1 MKTNLRSMKNNDGK
15 QKHKSTGG
23 GSDLKKAGANFVV
36 QGSILAAAGIL
47 VRIIGLFY
55 RIPLMGIIDDR
66 GNGYY
71 TSAYSIYSILLI
83 ISSYSLPTA
92 VSKMVSARIARGQ
105 YKSSVRILKA
115 SMVYAMAAGGL
126 AAAVMWFG
134 ADFFAGAMQMP
145 YSRYAL
151 RTLAPTIW
159 IMAFL
164 GVLRGY
170 FQGTGTMVPTAVSQI
185 IEQIVNAAVSIGAAW
200 FLFQEGLKANLVRG
214 DTEYSYAFGAAG
226 GTIGTGAGALAA
238 LAFCAFLMFNY
249 RRTLRRQCRKDQTGV
264 EESYGR
270 LSAILTM
277 TILPIV
283 LSSTVYNISSVLDNF
298 FFGQGMAYLGRSDSI
313 ATEWGIFGKYHTL
326 FMIPVAIANALSSS
340 LIPSLS
346 RAVASRDKG
355 QVLDKTATAI
365 RFSMLIAI
373 PATVGLTVLSA
384 PINNLLFPSKN
395 GDLLIRIT
403 AVGASAVA
411 FYSLSTVSNAILQ
424 GINHMKT
431 PLKNSAI
438 ALAVHVVLL
447 LVMLYGLKW
456 GIYAVI
462 FSNILFAL
470 LMCVLNG
477 RSIRRYLDYR
487 QEYRKTFV
495 LPFFSSVLMG
505 AAAFGV
511 SALLEYLL
519 PEGRLWLAVQVFVA
533 VTAAA
538 AVYGAGLLKLGAVD
552 EVELYGMPAGRRLVR
567 IVRKFRLL
575 P

>member
-1 MKTNLRSMKNNDGK
+1 MKSMKNNNRN
-15 QKHKSTGG
+15 QKHKSTGRG
-23 GSDLKKAGANFVV
+23 EAAKKAGANFVV

-47 VRIIGLFY
+47 VRLIGLFY

-105 YKSSVRILKA
+105 YRSSLRILKA
-115 SMVYAMAAGGL
+115 ALVYALIAGGL

-134 ADFFAGAMQMP
+134 ADLFAGAMQMP
-145 YSRYAL
+145 YSSYAL

-185 IEQIVNAAVSIGAAW
+185 IEQIINAAVSIGAAW
-200 FLFQEGLKANLVRG
+200 ILFQEGVKANLVRG
-214 DTEYSYAFGAAG
+214 ETEYSYAFGAAG

-238 LAFCAFLMFNY
+238 LAFCVFLMLNY
-249 RRTLRRQCRKDQTGV
+249 RKTLRRQCRKDQTGV
-264 EESYGR
+264 EEGYGR

-277 TILPIV
+277 TILPII
-283 LSSTVYNISSVLDNF
+283 LSSTVYNISTVLDNF
-298 FFGQGMAYLGRSDSI
+298 FFGQGMAALGQTDVI
-313 ATEWGIFGKYHTL
+313 ATQWGIFGKYHTL

-365 RFSMLIAI
+365 RFSMMIAI

-384 PINNLLFPSKN
+384 PINNLLFPSKS
-395 GDLLIRIT
+395 GDLLIQIT
-403 AVGASAVA
+403 MAGASAVA

-431 PLKNSAI
+431 PLKNAAI
-438 ALAVHVVLL
+438 SLVIHVAVL
-447 LVMLYGLKW
+447 LVMLYVLKW

-462 FSNILFAL
+462 FSNIIFAV
-470 LMCVLNG
+470 LMCILNG
-477 RSIRRYLDYR
+477 RSISRYLDYR

-495 LPFFSSVLMG
+495 LPILSSLLMG

-511 SALLEYLL
+511 SALFSRIL
-519 PEGRLWLAVQVFVA
+519 PEGRLWLGVEVFAAVA
-533 VTAAA
+533 V
-538 AVYGAGLLKLGAVD
+538 AVVVYAAGLLRLGAVD

-567 IVRKFRLL
+567 LARMLHLL

>member
-1 MKTNLRSMKNNDGK
+1 MKNNDK
-15 QKHKSTGG
+15 IQKKNSGA
-23 GSDLKKAGANFVV
+23 DRVKKAGTSFVI

-83 ISSYSLPTA
+83 VSSYSLPTA

-105 YKSSVRILKA
+105 YKNSLRILKA
-115 SMVYAMAAGGL
+115 SMVYAAAAGGL

-134 ADFFAGAMQMP
+134 ADLFAKAMQMP
-145 YSRYAL
+145 YSSYAL

-159 IMAFL
+159 VMAFL

-185 IEQIVNAAVSIGAAW
+185 IEQIINAAVSIGAAW
-200 FLFQEGLKANLVRG
+200 ILFQEGLKVNLVRG
-214 DTEYSYAFGAAG
+214 DTEYAYAFGAAG

-238 LAFCAFLMFNY
+238 LLFCGFLMVNY
-249 RRTLRRQCRKDQTGV
+249 WKTLKRRCRKDRTGKT
-264 EESYGR
+264 ESYGR
-270 LSAILTM
+270 LAGILTM

-298 FFGQGMAYLGRSDSI
+298 IFGQGMAYLGQNEVI
-313 ATEWGIFGKYHTL
+313 ATQWGVFGKYHTL

-346 RAVASRDKG
+346 QAVASKDRA

-365 RFSMLIAI
+365 RFSMMIAI

-384 PINNLLFPSKN
+384 PINNLLFPSQN
-395 GDLLIRIT
+395 GELLIRIT
-403 AVGASAVA
+403 MAGASAVA
-411 FYSLSTVSNAILQ
+411 FYSLSTVTNAILQ
-424 GINHMKT
+424 GINHMNT

-438 ALAVHVVLL
+438 ALVVHVLIL
-447 LVMLYGLKW
+447 AVMLYGLKW
-456 GIYAVI
+456 GSYAVI

-470 LMCVLNG
+470 LMCILNAC
-477 RSIRRYLDYR
+477 SIRRYLDYR
-487 QEYRKTFV
+487 QEYRKTFI
-495 LPFFSSVLMG
+495 LPLLSALVMG
-505 AAAFGV
+505 AAAWAV
-511 SALLEYLL
+511 SAGLDRIL
-519 PEGRLWLAVQVFVA
+519 PEGRLWLALQVGAAVVA
-533 VTAAA
+533 VV
-538 AVYGAGLLKLGAVD
+538 AVYGVFLIRLKAVD
-552 EVELYGMPAGRRLVR
+552 EVELYGMPGGRKLVR
-567 IVRKFRLL
+567 LARRCRIL
-575 P
+575 

>member
-1 MKTNLRSMKNNDGK
+1 M
-15 QKHKSTGG
+15 
-23 GSDLKKAGANFVV
+23 V

-47 VRIIGLFY
+47 VRVIGLFY

-92 VSKMVSARIARGQ
+92 VSKMVSGRIARGQ
-105 YKSSVRILKA
+105 YLNSVRILKA
-115 SMVYAMAAGGL
+115 SLVYALAAGGL

-145 YSRYAL
+145 YSSYAL
-151 RTLAPTIW
+151 KTLAPTIW

-185 IEQIVNAAVSIGAAW
+185 IEQIINAAVSIAAAW
-200 FLFQEGLKANLVRG
+200 ILFQEGLKANALSG
-214 DTEYSYAFGAAG
+214 ETEYAYAFGAAG

-238 LAFCAFLMFNY
+238 LAFCLFLMLSY
-249 RRTLRRQCRKDQTGV
+249 RRTLQRRCRRDQTGAT
-264 EESYGR
+264 ESYGR

-283 LSSTVYNISSVLDNF
+283 LSSTVYNISTVLDNF
-298 FFGQGMAYLGRSDSI
+298 FFGQGMAYLGQSDAI

-346 RAVASRDKG
+346 RAVAGRDKG
-355 QVLDKTATAI
+355 QVLDKVATAI
-365 RFSMLIAI
+365 RFSMMIAI

-384 PINNLLFPSKN
+384 PINNLLFPSKS

-403 AVGASAVA
+403 MAGSMAVT

-431 PLKNSAI
+431 PLKNASI
-438 ALAVHVVLL
+438 ALVVHVLLL
-447 LVMLYGLKW
+447 LVMLYGLKL

-462 FSNILFAL
+462 FSNLLFAL
-470 LMCVLNG
+470 LMCVLNS
-477 RSIRRYLDYR
+477 RSISRYLGYR
-487 QEYRKTFV
+487 QEYRRTFI
-495 LPFFSSVLMG
+495 LPLISSLLMG
-505 AAAFGV
+505 AVAFGV
-511 SALLEYLL
+511 SALLSGIL
-519 PEGRLWLAVQVFVA
+519 PDGRQWLALQVIAAVA
-533 VTAAA
+533 VALM
-538 AVYGAGLLKLGAVD
+538 VYAAGLLRLGAVD
-552 EVELYGMPAGRRLVR
+552 EVELYAMPAGRRLVR
-567 IVRKFRLL
+567 IARALHLL
-575 P
+575 L

>member
-249 RRTLRRQCRKDQTGV
+249 RRTLRRQCRKDQT
-264 EESYGR
+264 
-270 LSAILTM
+270 
-277 TILPIV
+277 
-283 LSSTVYNISSVLDNF
+283 
-298 FFGQGMAYLGRSDSI
+298 SI
-313 ATEWGIFGKYHTL
+313 HPT
-326 FMIPVAIANALSSS
+326 
-340 LIPSLS
+340 
-346 RAVASRDKG
+346 
-355 QVLDKTATAI
+355 Q
-365 RFSMLIAI
+365 
-373 PATVGLTVLSA
+373 
-384 PINNLLFPSKN
+384 
-395 GDLLIRIT
+395 
-403 AVGASAVA
+403 
-411 FYSLSTVSNAILQ
+411 
-424 GINHMKT
+424 
-431 PLKNSAI
+431 
-438 ALAVHVVLL
+438 
-447 LVMLYGLKW
+447 
-456 GIYAVI
+456 
-462 FSNILFAL
+462 
-470 LMCVLNG
+470 
-477 RSIRRYLDYR
+477 
-487 QEYRKTFV
+487 
-495 LPFFSSVLMG
+495 
-505 AAAFGV
+505 
-511 SALLEYLL
+511 
-519 PEGRLWLAVQVFVA
+519 
-533 VTAAA
+533 
-538 AVYGAGLLKLGAVD
+538 
-552 EVELYGMPAGRRLVR
+552 
-567 IVRKFRLL
+567 
-575 P
+575 